1 MCRALLCLSL
11 LNRLGGKVGEEGGE
25 GAEEDAGEDIGR
37 VVDKKKNAGER
48 DEHCRNVREPADF
61 FVAERQKIS
70 AAAKL
75 DDVWPEGNE

>member
-1 MCRALLCLSL
+1 MCRALLCLSF
-11 LNRLGGKVGEEGGE
+11 LNRLGGKVGEKGGE

-61 FVAERQKIS
+61 FVAERQNKRCGK
-70 AAAKL
+70 A
-75 DDVWPEGNE
+75 

>member
-1 MCRALLCLSL
+1 MCRALLCLSF

-37 VVDKKKNAGER
+37 VRENAMSTAGMYASQPTFLWR
-48 DEHCRNVREPADF
+48 SV
-61 FVAERQKIS
+61 KMS